1 VRPCSHDPPTER
13 FAISPT
19 DPSCSR
25 RHHRL
30 RLCHPR
36 SGIRSLWSPAVSG
49 TDSDDGRWSLHHTAT
64 VDEEE
69 AMAWEREEPRQTQRT
84 EMTACL
90 HLERRI
96 PRAMRLLG
104 DLDRSVRLSSPLLKG
119 CCNSMDVCVRLWLR
133 RQPGKLLD
141 RFVRQPGKSAR
152 ASSQNLPASSEAQ
165 CCMSDPV
172 VSFLES
178 QGLQGTMGL
187 LMQLELICG
196 AADEPTRLSRASN
209 SRPNVPYSEQPS
221 PAAISSTVHISNSF
235 SVRRRSLLHRW
246 CLLTGLCHTLQSH
259 SCCSFA
265 LFLRPFP
272 ARYHRSI

>member
-1 VRPCSHDPPTER
+1 MCASGCGSEGSRESFWTASYASPGSQLVLRHR
-13 FAISPT
+13 IS
-19 DPSCSR
+19 
-25 RHHRL
+25 L
-30 RLCHPR
+30 Q
-36 SGIRSLWSPAVSG
+36 AVK
-49 TDSDDGRWSLHHTAT
+49 L
-64 VDEEE
+64 
-69 AMAWEREEPRQTQRT
+69 
-84 EMTACL
+84 
-90 HLERRI
+90 
-96 PRAMRLLG
+96 
-104 DLDRSVRLSSPLLKG
+104 SV
-119 CCNSMDVCVRLWLR
+119 VC
-133 RQPGKLLD
+133 QI
-141 RFVRQPGKSAR
+141 
-152 ASSQNLPASSEAQ
+152 
-165 CCMSDPV
+165 PV

-246 CLLTGLCHTLQSH
+246 CLLTGLCHTLQSD
-259 SCCSFA
+259 SCRSFA